1 MPRSTIG
8 GTTVL
13 ALFAVLL
20 WPTSA
25 NALGEPK
32 YISTTPAQGDFVL
45 AANGKTIP
53 MVVSDSD
60 WPGVVK
66 AAGDLSEDVGR
77 VTGHNSS
84 VIKSDAPAAD
94 EVVLIGTIGK
104 SPLIDSL
111 IKRHKLDVS
120 GITGHWES
128 AVTMVV
134 EHPMKGVRRALV
146 IAGAWFTVSVNAWVA
161 VPPLLV
167 AVIANL

>member
-45 AANGKTIP
+45 AANGKAIP

-60 WPGVVK
+60 WPGVVTSR
-66 AAGDLSEDVGR
+66 G
-77 VTGHNSS
+77 
-84 VIKSDAPAAD
+84 
-94 EVVLIGTIGK
+94 
-104 SPLIDSL
+104 
-111 IKRHKLDVS
+111 
-120 GITGHWES
+120 
-128 AVTMVV
+128 
-134 EHPMKGVRRALV
+134 
-146 IAGAWFTVSVNAWVA
+146 
-161 VPPLLV
+161 
-167 AVIANL
+167 